1 MIAFIIKDY
10 LLNSFSQL
18 VPIALSVI
26 AILISIV
33 GLYLSNRANKKSS
46 RIQELQTRPWL
57 NATINRVCW
66 KTWHLLSINILS
78 LFLC

>member
-57 NATINRVCW
+57 NATINRVC
-66 KTWHLLSINILS
+66 
-78 LFLC
+78 